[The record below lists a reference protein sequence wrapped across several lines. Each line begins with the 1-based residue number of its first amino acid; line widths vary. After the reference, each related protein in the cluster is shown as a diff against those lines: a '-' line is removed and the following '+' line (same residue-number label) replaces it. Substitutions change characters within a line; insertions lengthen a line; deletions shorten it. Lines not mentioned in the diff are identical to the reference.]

1 MTRVCRSGPRQVFKM
16 AFEMPPRNRA
26 IHAPHAARYCESGGA
41 HGLLVHGALTKSL
54 HRLCAEAEATL

>member
-41 HGLLVHGALTKSL
+41 HGLLVGW
-54 HRLCAEAEATL
+54 AEKHTLKAQFSVPQCP

>member
-41 HGLLVHGALTKSL
+41 HGLLVRSIDQKPP
-54 HRLCAEAEATL
+54 

>member
-1 MTRVCRSGPRQVFKM
+1 MTRVCHSGPRQVFKM

-41 HGLLVHGALTKSL
+41 HGLLVRSIDQKPPWT
-54 HRLCAEAEATL
+54 LCEA

>member
-26 IHAPHAARYCESGGA
+26 IHAQRFIALLRVGRARCAARADS
-41 HGLLVHGALTKSL
+41 
-54 HRLCAEAEATL
+54 